1 MNTATRFMNVGD
13 VAEYLGV
20 STSMAYRV
28 IQQLNKELK
37 AKGYIT
43 IAGKVS
49 RAYFEKKVYS
59 NDAPMAG

>member
-1 MNTATRFMNVGD
+1 MNTTARFMNVDD

-20 STSMAYRV
+20 STSLAYRV

-37 AKGYIT
+37 AKGFIT
-43 IAGKVS
+43 ISGKIS

-59 NDAPMAG
+59 DDSAIAG

>member
-1 MNTATRFMNVGD
+1 MNTATRFMNVDD

-20 STSMAYRV
+20 STSMAYKI
-28 IQQLNKELK
+28 IQQLNRELK

-43 IAGKVS
+43 IAGKIS

-59 NDAPMAG
+59 DDSAMAG